1 MGIDFL
7 CIDYDLF
14 QFYRAFFNPYFIVSR
29 AVGYVYAGRRY
40 LHARC
45 FQNQA
50 VAVVVYRQLK
60 QTVSVR

>member
-14 QFYRAFFNPYFIVSR
+14 QFDRPFFNTYFIVSR
-29 AVGYVYAGRRY
+29 AVGNDNLCRRY

-50 VAVVVYRQLK
+50 VAVVVCGKLK